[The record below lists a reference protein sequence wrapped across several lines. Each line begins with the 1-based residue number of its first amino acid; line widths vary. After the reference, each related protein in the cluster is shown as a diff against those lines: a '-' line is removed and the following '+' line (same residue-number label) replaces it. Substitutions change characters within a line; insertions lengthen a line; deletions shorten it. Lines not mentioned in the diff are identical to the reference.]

1 MIGNKHFTK
10 SDLRFGYWQVEIKEK
25 DKHKTTFSLGP
36 LEFYECNLLAFGL
49 TNAPAMFRSLME
61 ISMCDLHLRECFI
74 FLDDI
79 MVFSK
84 SFDDHLKRSENVFEK
99 TGKTYLLKLKA
110 SMFEL
115 FMSEVKY
122 LGHSVSAEGVKTDPD
137 KIEALKSWP
146 VSEHVKNHAFFW
158 FHGYITDA
166 LLKIMQEFFTLSLS
180 CWQDTLQQKGKT
192 Q

>member
-1 MIGNKHFTK
+1 
-10 SDLRFGYWQVEIKEK
+10 
-25 DKHKTTFSLGP
+25 
-36 LEFYECNLLAFGL
+36 
-49 TNAPAMFRSLME
+49 
-61 ISMCDLHLRECFI
+61 
-74 FLDDI
+74 
-79 MVFSK
+79 
-84 SFDDHLKRSENVFEK
+84 
-99 TGKTYLLKLKA
+99 
-110 SMFEL
+110 MFEL

-137 KIEALKSWP
+137 KNEALKSWP
-146 VSEHVKNHAFFW
+146 VSEHVKKSRFFW